1 MSQTRAREPSPYA
14 AAVPPVWLSAV
25 VPAYNEAASIADTLT
40 RLRAALE
47 ATGHAWEIV
56 VVDNASTDGTAEQVP
71 SDVRLLRNDVNRG
84 KGFSVRRG
92 MLAAQGDLRLH
103 CDADCAPSLE
113 SLPVML
119 AALEDGADVVVGS
132 RLAPGA
138 HVGRRQ
144 PLRRRIAGRTFV
156 ELSRLALS
164 EPTHDLFCGF
174 KLWRADAAVAAY
186 SRLRLDGWV
195 FDAEVL
201 ALARALGYRLRE
213 VGIAWSDREGSRLSM
228 PRVIVPV
235 VRDLLAARAHVRRE
249 AERAAPA
256 PAADPAG

>member
-1 MSQTRAREPSPYA
+1 VR
-14 AAVPPVWLSAV
+14 PVWLSVV
-25 VPAYNEAASIADTLT
+25 VPAYNEAAGIADTIA
-40 RLRAALE
+40 RLRAWLE
-47 ATGHAWEIV
+47 ETGRPWEIL
-56 VVDNASTDGTAEQVP
+56 VVDNASTDGTAERVP
-71 SDVRLLRNDVNRG
+71 AGEGVRLLRNDGNRG

-92 MLAAQGDLRLH
+92 MLAAEGELRLH
-103 CDADCAPSLE
+103 CDADCAPSLP
-113 SLPVML
+113 SLAAML

-138 HVGRRQ
+138 QVGRRQ

-156 ELSRLALS
+156 ELCRLALR

-174 KLWRADAAVAAY
+174 KLWRADAAVAAH

-195 FDAEVL
+195 FDAEAL
-201 ALARALGYRLRE
+201 ALARALGYRVCE
-213 VGIAWSDREGSRLSM
+213 VGIVWSDRAGSRLSM
-228 PRVIVPV
+228 PRVVVPV

-249 AERAAPA
+249 AERAAPQ

>member
-1 MSQTRAREPSPYA
+1 
-14 AAVPPVWLSAV
+14 VPQPALSVV
-25 VPAYNEAASIADTLT
+25 VPAYNEAASIADTIA
-40 RLRAALE
+40 RLRSWLE
-47 ATGHAWEIV
+47 ADGRSWEIV
-56 VVDNASTDGTAEQVP
+56 VVDNASTDGTPDWVP
-71 SDVRLLRNDVNRG
+71 ARDGVRLLRNDVNRG

-92 MLAAQGDLRLH
+92 MLAAAGELRLH
-103 CDADCAPSLE
+103 CDADCTPSLA
-113 SLPVML
+113 SLPAML
-119 AALEDGADVVVGS
+119 AALDEGADVVVGS

-138 HVGRRQ
+138 SVGRRQ

-156 ELSRLALS
+156 ELSRLALG

-174 KLWRADAAVAAY
+174 KLWRADAAVAAH

-195 FDAEVL
+195 FDAEAL
-201 ALARALGYRLRE
+201 ALARVLGYRVRE
-213 VGIAWSDREGSRLSM
+213 IGIVWSDREGSRLSM

-249 AERAAPA
+249 AARAAPE